1 MTEGL
6 IDPPQQ
12 SDLIERLRRSEALLH
27 AAGRLGRLGA
37 WAYEVASQQLIW
49 SDEVRAI
56 HEVDA
61 DYVPDITSGIAFY
74 AAADQ
79 ARIGALVQA
88 CITTGR
94 PFDDEFI
101 LTTARGRQRRVRS
114 IGHAVLGPG
123 DKVVRVEGAFQDIS
137 EQYERNRR
145 LSESEAT
152 LAAVFSQ
159 SYVYQGILDAQG
171 RLTMANQIAFTACGY
186 QEAEEVGRP
195 FWECSWWRADP
206 ALVEQIRAIIG
217 RALAGE
223 TVTQDLDYFV
233 ASNERRQTQFS
244 ALPIHLDNGRA
255 LSVLVSGIDITERK
269 RSEVFHAGLRSL
281 LEQIAVR
288 RPLEDNLLGIMAL
301 IETQFPHKYASINL
315 LTADGRCIGRSLS
328 PSLPQEYS
336 HQLEGVPIGPQAGS
350 CGTAAYERRMVIV
363 SDIGNDPLW
372 ASYRELVQPYG
383 LASCWS
389 LPIFDVHGR
398 VLGTFAIYGDA
409 PSAPAPGELEL
420 VADCAHIAGIAIE
433 RAEAEVETRRLNRA
447 LQMRSACSER
457 LISAVEESGL
467 LSDICEMCVSSGG
480 YRMAWVGYARDDDF
494 RTLEMVAHHGNVS
507 HLSALRLS
515 WSAAEPIGHG
525 PAGRSVREGRAIV
538 VEDVNTDPDFS
549 PWRAAAS
556 VIGYRC
562 IICLPLSHGGE
573 TLGMLGLYAGEP
585 RHISEDE
592 ITLLQQTADNLAFG
606 ITNLR
611 ARRSA
616 ELQLREQASLLD
628 KAHDAIIVRALD
640 NRILFWNQ
648 GAERLYGWSNVEAV
662 GQHIDRL
669 LYRDTSIFQEGTRKV
684 LELGEWQGEVEQ
696 FDKSGQTLCI
706 EAHWSL
712 VCDDDGQPRS
722 ILAINTD
729 ISQRKASEREIYTLA
744 FHDSLTGLPNRQLL
758 HNRLDQ
764 ALIANA
770 RDHVHGA
777 ILFLDLD
784 NFKALNDTQGHDVG
798 DKLLVK
804 VAQRLN
810 LCVRESDTVA
820 RIGGDEFVV
829 MLATLGNQRA
839 DAATQAQAVAKK
851 IVEAFAQPFD
861 LDGFEYSSTPSLGV
875 ALFSDTQLT
884 VEELLKRADLAMY
897 QAKAA
902 GRNTIRFFDPEMQ
915 AAVSLRVQMESD
927 LRRGLQRGEFVLYYQ
942 AQVDA
947 EGRLTGVEA
956 LVRWQHPLHGLMSPF
971 NFIPVAEDSGLIL
984 PIGVW
989 ILETACHQLAAWAQ
1003 EPDREALSI
1012 AVNVSARQFRHA
1024 DFVSQVQAALE
1035 RTGADPQRLKLE
1047 LTESQLVDNVEETID
1062 KMQALRRLGVSFSLD
1077 DFGTGYSSLSY
1088 LKRLP
1093 LAQLKID
1100 PSFVRDILD
1109 NPSDAAIARTVIALG
1124 HSLGLNVIAEGVETE
1139 AQRALLYQ
1147 LGCHSYQGYLFS
1159 RPVPIEELETLDLAD
1174 MRVAVR

>member
-1 MTEGL
+1 MNLVALQGIRGGVGTTSIVAGL
-6 IDPPQQ
+6 
-12 SDLIERLRRSEALLH
+12 A
-27 AAGRLGRLGA
+27 
-37 WAYEVASQQLIW
+37 
-49 SDEVRAI
+49 
-56 HEVDA
+56 
-61 DYVPDITSGIAFY
+61 
-74 AAADQ
+74 
-79 ARIGALVQA
+79 
-88 CITTGR
+88 
-94 PFDDEFI
+94 
-101 LTTARGRQRRVRS
+101 
-114 IGHAVLGPG
+114 
-123 DKVVRVEGAFQDIS
+123 
-137 EQYERNRR
+137 
-145 LSESEAT
+145 
-152 LAAVFSQ
+152 LAARE
-159 SYVYQGILDAQG
+159 QGA
-171 RLTMANQIAFTACGY
+171 R
-186 QEAEEVGRP
+186 V
-195 FWECSWWRADP
+195 
-206 ALVEQIRAIIG
+206 
-217 RALAGE
+217 LA
-223 TVTQDLDYFV
+223 VDLC
-233 ASNERRQTQFS
+233 
-244 ALPIHLDNGRA
+244 
-255 LSVLVSGIDITERK
+255 
-269 RSEVFHAGLRSL
+269 
-281 LEQIAVR
+281 
-288 RPLEDNLLGIMAL
+288 EDNLLGIMAL

-315 LTADGRCIGRSLS
+315 LTADGSCIGRSLS
-328 PSLPQEYS
+328 PSLPQAFS
-336 HQLEGVPIGPQAGS
+336 RQLEGVPIGPQAGS
-350 CGTAAYERRMVIV
+350 CGTAAHERRMVIV

-372 ASYRELVQPYG
+372 EGYRNLVESYG

-398 VLGTFAIYGDA
+398 VLGTFAIYGDT
-409 PSAPAPGELEL
+409 PSSPTPGELEL

-433 RAEAEVETRRLNRA
+433 RAEAEVENRRLNRA

-467 LSDICEMCVSSGG
+467 LEDICEMCVSSGG

-494 RTLEMVAHHGNVS
+494 RSLEMVAHHGNVS
-507 HLSALRLS
+507 HLRALRLS
-515 WSAAEPIGHG
+515 WSAEEPTGHG

-538 VEDVNTDPDFS
+538 VEDVHTDPDFT

-562 IICLPLSHGGE
+562 IICLPLRHGGE

-616 ELQLREQASLLD
+616 ELRLREQASLLD

-640 NRILFWNQ
+640 NRIMFWNH
-648 GAERLYGWSNVEAV
+648 GAERLYGWTRAEAV
-662 GQHIDRL
+662 GQPIDGL

-684 LELGEWQGEVEQ
+684 LELGEWKGEVEQ
-696 FDKSGQTLCI
+696 FDKDGQCLCI

-712 VCDDDGQPRS
+712 VRDDDGRPRS

-758 HNRLDQ
+758 HNRLEQ
-764 ALIANA
+764 ALASSA
-770 RDHVHGA
+770 RSHVHGA

-798 DKLLVK
+798 DKLLVQ

-829 MLATLGNQRA
+829 MLASLGAQRA
-839 DAATQAQAVAKK
+839 EAATQAQAVAEK
-851 IVEAFAQPFD
+851 IVHAFAQPFD
-861 LDGFEYSSTPSLGV
+861 LEGYEYSSTPSLGV
-875 ALFSDTQLT
+875 ALFSDAQLT
-884 VEELLKRADLAMY
+884 VDELLKRADLAMY
-897 QAKAA
+897 QAKAS

-915 AAVSLRVQMESD
+915 AAVSLRVQMEGD
-927 LRRGLQRGEFVLYYQ
+927 LRRALHKREFVLYYQ
-942 AQVDA
+942 PQVDA
-947 EGRLTGVEA
+947 DGCLTGAEA
-956 LVRWQHPLHGLMSPF
+956 LVRWQHPQHGLMSPF

-984 PIGVW
+984 PIGAW
-989 ILETACHQLAAWAQ
+989 ILESACHQLAVWAR
-1003 EPDREALSI
+1003 EPGRETLSI

-1024 DFVSQVQAALE
+1024 DFVSQVRAALE
-1035 RTGADPQRLKLE
+1035 QSGADPQRLKLE
-1047 LTESQLVDNVEETID
+1047 LTESQLVDNFEETID
-1062 KMQALRRLGVSFSLD
+1062 KMHALRSLGVSFSLD

-1139 AQRALLYQ
+1139 AQRDLLFR

-1159 RPVPIEELETLDLAD
+1159 RPVPIAEFNALSLDGAG
-1174 MRVAVR
+1174 ATFG